1 MKHVK
6 PSAVLEAAQRLRT
19 TNNVLFGEFLALK
32 RDGIGIGSAVPLTS
46 TSTAESLRA
55 LMGVYRA
62 DGAPAV
68 PDKPYF
74 NPFDRNQGWRIAGY
88 PRSGPQTN
96 VPTSPRFRDVV
107 VLDDTGTTNF
117 VSLSSSYVPAM
128 ANGLLTRVTS
138 KSAPRVP
145 LRPLA
150 VWAARHKEFPTE
162 ADISSVVDA
171 FLDEYSIT
179 EQERSSFFEETTSI
193 DGELFEDGPPDL
205 DALSGLVL
213 SAFPPEAPTGQ
224 SAEPPADPAQA
235 EDAEAEA
242 DQELPDDLLDALR
255 RELIIPDVTIRQ
267 LVALIRLG
275 QNVILTGPPGTG
287 KSTLAERLAR
297 IAALNDERFHLPTSS
312 GYLPTTATADWT
324 TFDTIGGY
332 MPSADGQLEFSEG
345 MFLKAIRSNRWLVID
360 EFNRCDADKAL
371 GQLFT
376 VLSGH
381 GVDLPFSDGDGQTIS
396 IKRHQADRASSL
408 VGGEYR
414 IGKDWRIIATLN
426 SSDRTHLFQ
435 LSSALMR
442 RFAVVHVPVPT
453 VEEMS
458 GWLSTQA
465 LEAWLRLR
473 IEGVVRALGAR
484 RPLGPAI
491 VIDLVAYVQHRAASI
506 PNIGTAFAPGDDS
519 GPVEDPILEGLL
531 AYVVPQLDGLGIQD
545 LKDVLLDFEPLV
557 HPSSV
562 PELHRHFAETF
573 RI

>member
-1 MKHVK
+1 MKHLK
-6 PSAVLEAAQRLRT
+6 PSIILEAAHRLGA

-32 RDGIGIGSAVPLTS
+32 RDGIGVGTAIPLTS

-55 LMGVYRA
+55 LMGVYLT
-62 DGAPAV
+62 DGAPVV

-107 VLDDTGTTNF
+107 VIDDTGTTNF
-117 VSLSSSYVPAM
+117 VSLSPSYVPAM
-128 ANGLLTRVTS
+128 AKGLLTRVTS
-138 KSAPRVP
+138 KKAPRVP
-145 LRPLA
+145 LKPLA
-150 VWAARHKEFPTE
+150 IWAARHAEFPSA
-162 ADISSVVDA
+162 ADLSSVVQA
-171 FLDEYSIT
+171 FLAEYSIT
-179 EQERSSFFEETTSI
+179 EEERSTFFEESTSI
-193 DGELFEDGPPDL
+193 SGEIFEDGPPDL
-205 DALSGLVL
+205 GALAGTILE
-213 SAFPPEAPTGQ
+213 AFPPGVALAQSPDAPAAIVQ
-224 SAEPPADPAQA
+224 SV
-235 EDAEAEA
+235 DAESEAEE
-242 DQELPDDLLDALR
+242 ELPDDLLDALR

-275 QNVILTGPPGTG
+275 QHVILTGPPGTG
-287 KSTLAERLAR
+287 KSTLAERLAH
-297 IAALNDERFHLPTSS
+297 IAALNDDRFHLPTSS

-332 MPSADGQLEFSEG
+332 MPAADGQLEFAEG
-345 MFLKAIRSNRWLVID
+345 IFLKAIRSNRWLVID

-381 GVDLPFSDGDGQTIS
+381 GVDLPFSRSDQTIS

-408 VGGEYR
+408 VGTEYR
-414 IGKDWRIIATLN
+414 IGRDWRIIATLN
-426 SSDRTHLFQ
+426 STDRTHLFQ

-442 RFAVVHVPVPT
+442 RFAVVHIPVPT
-453 VEEMS
+453 VEEM
-458 GWLSTQA
+458 GDWLSTQA
-465 LEAWLRLR
+465 LEPWLRLR
-473 IEGVVRALGAR
+473 VEGIVKALSGR

-506 PNIGTAFAPGDDS
+506 PNIAAAFGAADDAVS
-519 GPVEDPILEGLL
+519 VEDPILEALL
-531 AYVVPQLDGLGIQD
+531 AYVLPQLDGLGVQE
-545 LKDVLLDFEPLV
+545 LKDLLVALEPLV
-557 HPSSV
+557 HPSSIS
-562 PELHRHFAETF
+562 ELHRHFAETF